1 MLYLKK
7 GINMITISLRTDASI
22 SYFRRNLLK
31 ILDYPHFTKV
41 VICSGYFQESYNS
54 SPYNI
59 LDDGILSSI
68 LGNPNSANIEYTIIA
83 GKFNN
88 LHDPWKKSFN
98 TFLRNLRH
106 RGINFRAYTER
117 RGKWH
122 AKIALGIEHDIT
134 KVALLGSSNLTR
146 PAFCEPYTN
155 FNVEADILLLVNE
168 QKLINSFNIQENSS
182 QHPLSEI
189 IANLSNEYNQANI
202 EERIQAINDN
212 FFENNLLE
220 EYYID

>member
-1 MLYLKK
+1 
-7 GINMITISLRTDASI
+7 MITISLRTDASI

-31 ILDYPHFTKV
+31 ILDYPNFTKV
-41 VICSGYFQESYNS
+41 IISSGYFQENLFH
-54 SPYNI
+54 YNI
-59 LDDGILSSI
+59 LNDGILSSI

-83 GKFNN
+83 GKFNRTS
-88 LHDPWKKSFN
+88 DPWRNSFD

-106 RGINFRAYTER
+106 NGVNFRAYIEK

-122 AKIALGIEHDIT
+122 AKIAIGIEINKP
-134 KVALLGSSNLTR
+134 KVVLLGSSNLTR
-146 PAFCEPYTN
+146 PAFCEPNVN

-168 QKLINSFNIQENSS
+168 QELINSFNIQENSS

-220 EYYID
+220 EYHID